1 MSHVCVVVLGDTGR
15 SPRMQ
20 YHAHSLAQQTEVDR
34 ISLIGYV
41 GEPCISSVATHTKIN
56 DIRLNVTELNFLR
69 RIPLLHALCKGV
81 CLVLKLVWAL
91 ISISAY
97 DVILIQTPPALPGMY
112 MCVRKCSFLSRQQ
125 YIGLDL
131 SRNKGQFHRVRC
143 CIVDVNSHLCW
154 LVVLLS

>member
-34 ISLIGYV
+34 VSLIGYA
-41 GEPCISSVATHTKIN
+41 GEPCISSVANHAKIH
-56 DIRLNVTELNFLR
+56 DIRLNVIDTELNFLR
-69 RIPLLHALCKGV
+69 KIPLLHALCKGV

-97 DVILIQTPPALPGMY
+97 DIILIQTPPALPGTH
-112 MCVRKCSFLSRQQ
+112 MCGGCHSQRKTHTQLIIFCSL
-125 YIGLDL
+125 
-131 SRNKGQFHRVRC
+131 
-143 CIVDVNSHLCW
+143 
-154 LVVLLS
+154 